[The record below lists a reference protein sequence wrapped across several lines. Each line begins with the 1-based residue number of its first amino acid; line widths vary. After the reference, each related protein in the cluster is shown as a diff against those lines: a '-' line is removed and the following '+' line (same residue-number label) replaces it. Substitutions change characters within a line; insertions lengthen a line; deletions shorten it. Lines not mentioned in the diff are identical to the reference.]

1 MRVTCTTAVEES
13 SCLLPERNNLLH
25 EAVNN
30 KSAHLF
36 TDYLSTIHLLTSHGL
51 LDCCE
56 RSNTFLTIRPDND
69 RSAETP

>member
-1 MRVTCTTAVEES
+1 VRVTCTTAVEQS
-13 SCLLPERNNLLH
+13 SCLLLERNNLLH
-25 EAVNN
+25 ESVNN

-56 RSNTFLTIRPDND
+56 RSNAFLTIRTDND
-69 RSAETP
+69 CSAETP